1 MNNKTELPRNRIR
14 FSTNEQRA
22 GLLYLP
28 EVETG
33 IGMHSSSSRYLKAA
47 LISTGAFVL
56 FGIVTGL
63 IPNSLYIRQVPRT
76 PLDYLFLT
84 TTAAFLGVYTFQRT
98 NNQRNDEKTA
108 TAGTVVG
115 FLAFGCPICNA
126 FLLAVFSSSA
136 LMTYFDPLRP
146 LFGIGSVVF
155 FAGLLYSRS
164 RSSCDAC
171 GTEEQGR
178 QTH

>member
-1 MNNKTELPRNRIR
+1 MSKLPACFMYRRSKHGTGMR
-14 FSTNEQRA
+14 STSR
-22 GLLYLP
+22 
-28 EVETG
+28 
-33 IGMHSSSSRYLKAA
+33 RYLKAVI
-47 LISTGAFVL
+47 ISSGAFVL
-56 FGIVTGL
+56 FGIITGL
-63 IPNSLYIRQVPRT
+63 IPNPLYIRQAPRT

-84 TTAAFLGVYTFQRT
+84 TTAAFLGIYTLQRT

-126 FLLAVFSSSA
+126 FLLALFSSSA

-146 LFGIGSVVF
+146 LLGIVSVVF

-164 RSSCDAC
+164 QSSCDAC
-171 GTEEQGR
+171 GLEKQGS

>member
-1 MNNKTELPRNRIR
+1 MNNKTELPRNRIS

-28 EVETG
+28 EIETG
-33 IGMHSSSSRYLKAA
+33 IGMRSSSRRYLKAVT
-47 LISTGAFVL
+47 ISAGAFVL

-63 IPNSLYIRQVPRT
+63 IPNPLYIRQVPRT

-84 TTAAFLGVYTFQRT
+84 TTAAFLGVYIFQRT

-126 FLLAVFSSSA
+126 FLLALFSSSA

-146 LFGIGSVVF
+146 LLGIVSVVF

-164 RSSCDAC
+164 QNSCDTC
-171 GTEEQGR
+171 DMDEQGS